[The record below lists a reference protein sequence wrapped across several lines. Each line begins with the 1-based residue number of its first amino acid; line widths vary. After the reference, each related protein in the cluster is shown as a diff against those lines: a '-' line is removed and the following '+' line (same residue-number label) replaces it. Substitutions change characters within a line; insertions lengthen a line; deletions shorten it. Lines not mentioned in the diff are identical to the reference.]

1 MNLFKKHSRV
11 LKAAEDYYVNNIP
24 TGLSDEEYNYL
35 EKLALDD
42 GINPRNEAFKLLRGS
57 WVDNADY
64 ITDVPKTQIE
74 RSMYDAIKEFSSNYI
89 SDQEHGMVWYDGD
102 ICDIRW
108 IPKYDG
114 SSVICYYENGI
125 PYKVVTAGGMNK
137 NGQGVD
143 QTWKLLKY
151 FPEVDPRIKSLHCEL
166 LVSLEHGF
174 GEKSRQKANG
184 LVNSTKDEMLQDVE
198 DYTNIRA
205 FRYFT
210 DYEGLDYI
218 EVMRSLPEVRNQ
230 NGDIKFAPGC
240 CMTFNEMFGLDSPY
254 SLSPKELDSDVLE
267 TSTGTFLIDGWVAY
281 TRSGEVIK
289 ALKYKSAGRGEFSK
303 VVGFKWNNQS
313 DGKGN
318 GKDSWSCNAIIDPI
332 EVRGSIVTKPSC
344 PVNKIIKDGLGIGSL
359 VSVILANSVIPKV
372 DVVNTRSSEVNLPTC
387 PCGSLIT
394 LDSVFGNNLK
404 CPNLDCSY
412 RYDNMSWYLEDGGM
426 DEFLFG
432 YVEEFTNLSYLNGL
446 FKIDR
451 FKFEDKIKDRKFIN
465 YLYSIIND
473 RINDRELFD
482 LINELGLTGLA
493 RKNLE
498 LVYRPAYRAL
508 CDRKNMLIKQYNIN

>member
-11 LKAAEDYYVNNIP
+11 LKAAVDYYVNNVP
-24 TGLSDEEYNYL
+24 TGLTDQEYNEL
-35 EKLALDD
+35 ERLALND
-42 GINPRNEAFKLLRGS
+42 GIDPRYEAFKLLRGS
-57 WVDNADY
+57 WVDNEDY

-74 RSMYDAIKEFSSNYI
+74 GSMYDAIKEFSSTYI
-89 SDQEHGMVWYDGD
+89 SDQESGMVWYDGD

-151 FPEVDPRIKSLHCEL
+151 FPDIDSRIKSLHCEV
-166 LVSLEHGF
+166 LVKMEHGF

-198 DYTNIRA
+198 DYINIRA

-210 DYEGLDYI
+210 DYDGLDYI
-218 EVMRSLPEVRNQ
+218 ETIRSLPEVRNQ

-240 CMTFNEMFGLDSPY
+240 CMTFNEIFGLDSPY

-281 TRSGEVIK
+281 TKSGEVIK
-289 ALKYKSAGRGEFSK
+289 ALKYKDAGRGEFSK
-303 VVGFKWNNQS
+303 VIGFKWNNQS

-332 EVRGSIVTKPSC
+332 EVRGSLVTKPSC

-372 DVVNTRSSEVNLPTC
+372 DLVNTKSSEVNLPTC
-387 PCGSLIT
+387 SCGTLIT

-404 CPNLDCSY
+404 CPNPDCSY

-426 DEFLFG
+426 DKFLLG
-432 YVEEFTNLSYLNGL
+432 YKDEFTNLSYLNGL

-451 FKFEDKIKDRKFIN
+451 FKFEDKIKNRGFIN
-465 YLYSIIND
+465 DLYTIIDN
-473 RINDRELFD
+473 RMNDRELFN
-482 LINELGLTGLA
+482 LINELGLTSLA

-498 LVYRPAYRAL
+498 LVYKPAYRAL
-508 CDRKNMLIKQYNIN
+508 CDRQDMIRQQYNN

>member
-24 TGLSDEEYNYL
+24 TGLSDEEYSYL

-74 RSMYDAIKEFSSNYI
+74 GSMYDAIKKFSSNYI
-89 SDQEHGMVWYDGD
+89 SDQKHEMVWYDGD

-151 FPEVDPRIKSLHCEL
+151 FPEIDTRIKSLHCEL

-198 DYTNIRA
+198 DYINIRA

-210 DYEGLDYI
+210 DYDGLDYI
-218 EVMRSLPEVRNQ
+218 ETIRSLPEVRNQ

-240 CMTFNEMFGLDSPY
+240 CMTFNEIFGLASPY

-281 TRSGEVIK
+281 TKSGEVIK
-289 ALKYKSAGRGEFSK
+289 ALKYKDAGKSEFTK
-303 VVGFKWNNQS
+303 VIGFKWNDKS
-313 DGKGN
+313 LV
-318 GKDSWSCNAIIDPI
+318 GKDSWSCNAIIEPTI
-332 EVRGSIVTKPSC
+332 VRGVEVTKPTC
-344 PVNKIIKDGLGIGSL
+344 PINKIYKDGMGVGSL
-359 VSVILANSVIPKV
+359 VTLILANSTIPSIDKIHTKSDIIDLPVCKCGTVIDINK
-372 DVVNTRSSEVNLPTC
+372 DN
-387 PCGSLIT
+387 IY
-394 LDSVFGNNLK
+394 GNNLK
-404 CPNLDCSY
+404 CPNKNCSY
-412 RYDNMSWYLEDGGM
+412 RYENM
-426 DEFLFG
+426 
-432 YVEEFTNLSYLNGL
+432 TSYLNSVNNYYNIDFNKL
-446 FKIDR
+446 LIIDR
-451 FKFEDKIKDRKFIN
+451 FDFNKKVQNITEFYELIRG
-465 YLYSIIND
+465 SVIND
-473 RINDRELFD
+473 DFNRF
-482 LINELGLTGLA
+482 NEIIRSVLSSNLQK
-493 RKNLE
+493 RNLE
-498 LVYRPAYRAL
+498 LVVIPAFNSLSNY
-508 CDRKNMLIKQYNIN
+508 IKYEECQKDKKSL

>member
-24 TGLSDEEYNYL
+24 TGLSDEEYSYL

-74 RSMYDAIKEFSSNYI
+74 GSMYDAIKKFSSNYI
-89 SDQEHGMVWYDGD
+89 SDQKHEMVWYDGD

-151 FPEVDPRIKSLHCEL
+151 FPEIDTRIKSLHCEL

-184 LVNSTKDEMLQDVE
+184 LVNSTKDEMLQDIE
-198 DYTNIRA
+198 DYINIRA

-210 DYEGLDYI
+210 DYDGLDYI
-218 EVMRSLPEVRNQ
+218 ETIRSLPEVRNQ

-240 CMTFNEMFGLDSPY
+240 CMTFNEIFGLDSPY

-281 TRSGEVIK
+281 TKSGEVIK
-289 ALKYKSAGRGEFSK
+289 ALKYKDAGRGEFSK
-303 VVGFKWNNQS
+303 VIGIKWNNLPDK
-313 DGKGN
+313 DGFSSN
-318 GKDSWSCNAIIDPI
+318 VIIDPVYI
-332 EVRGSIVTKPSC
+332 RGVKVTKPTGGAQ
-344 PVNKIIKDGLGIGSL
+344 KIFRDNISKGAL
-359 VSVILANSVIPKV
+359 VSVTMRNSTIPCIENCLKEGNG
-372 DVVNTRSSEVNLPTC
+372 DFNLPIC
-387 PCGSLIT
+387 ECGYKLT
-394 LDSVFGNNLK
+394 ENDVYGNNLK
-404 CPNLDCSY
+404 CQNPDCIG
-412 RYDNMSWYLEDGGM
+412 RLNRMVHYLEGKEINEID
-426 DEFLFG
+426 
-432 YVEEFTNLSYLNGL
+432 LNKL
-446 FKIDR
+446 LVIDR
-451 FKFEDKIKDRKFIN
+451 FDFDKKINKSDLLNKIIYYSNFSEFKELLVKELSYIKFTNIQRKMINLQINPLVKAIKIWSSK
-465 YLYSIIND
+465 
-473 RINDRELFD
+473 REL
-482 LINELGLTGLA
+482 NS
-493 RKNLE
+493 
-498 LVYRPAYRAL
+498 
-508 CDRKNMLIKQYNIN
+508 